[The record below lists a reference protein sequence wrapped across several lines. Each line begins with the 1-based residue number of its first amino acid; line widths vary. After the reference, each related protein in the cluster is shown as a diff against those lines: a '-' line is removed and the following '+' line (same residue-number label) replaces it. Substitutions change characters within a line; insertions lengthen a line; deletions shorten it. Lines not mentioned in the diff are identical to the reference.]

1 MSDRDASERDG
12 GRGTARRNTG
22 QAADPVLSFTDV
34 HLSFAGVK
42 AISGVSFE
50 VHPSELLAVIGP
62 NGAGK
67 TSIFNV
73 ISGVYRPQRGRIR
86 FGDLDLVGRHPP
98 EIAALGVARTFQ
110 NIELFQN
117 LTVLDNLMLGRHVH
131 VRYGPLAAL
140 VWLGRARREELR
152 HRAMVEDIV
161 DFLELEQWRRYPVGL
176 LPYGVQK
183 RVELGRALAME
194 PKLLLLDEPVA
205 GMNVEE
211 TEDTARYVLDIRDEL
226 DISIIMVEHDMGVVM
241 DLADRVLVVDFGS
254 PITTG
259 TPAEVQQDP
268 DVIRAY
274 LGQEHALADA
284 DARSGSGPDGSAGQH
299 PSMPEPA
306 RETGSPG
313 APPGVAVD
321 GEPSSRKRRG
331 GRP

>member
-1 MSDRDASERDG
+1 VTAA
-12 GRGTARRNTG
+12 GTT
-22 QAADPVLSFTDV
+22 DPVLSFTDV
-34 HLSFAGVK
+34 HLSFAGVN

-73 ISGVYRPQRGRIR
+73 ISGVYRPQRGRVR
-86 FGDLDLVGRHPP
+86 FGDVDLVGRHPH

-110 NIELFQN
+110 NIELFEN

-131 VRYGPLAAL
+131 VRYGVLAAL
-140 VWLGRARREELR
+140 AWLGRARREELG
-152 HRAMVEDIV
+152 HRAVIEDIV

-226 DISIIMVEHDMGVVM
+226 DIPMIMVEHDMGVVM

-268 DVIRAY
+268 EVIRAY
-274 LGQEHALADA
+274 LGEEHGLAAA
-284 DARSGSGPDGSAGQH
+284 DARATDGSPGSANPDSSRGADTVAG
-299 PSMPEPA
+299 EA
-306 RETGSPG
+306 ADRETG
-313 APPGVAVD
+313 PPGSRRAGVVAD
-321 GEPSSRKRRG
+321 AEPSSRDPRG